1 MVTHREKQQQELY
14 RKLEQLD
21 KLAADINETAA
32 HIGNETYIPSLRL
45 YREQQEQIQDIQ
57 AYFEQVGM
65 PPSNQNAEYILPLA
79 LKEFHRQL
87 MHIKNDN
94 PEE

>member
-1 MVTHREKQQQELY
+1 MGTHREKQQQELY
-14 RKLEQLD
+14 RKIEQLD
-21 KLAADINETAA
+21 ELAKDINETAA
-32 HIGNETYIPSLRL
+32 HLGNETYVPSLRL

-57 AYFEQVGM
+57 SYFEQVDM
-65 PPSNQNAEYILPLA
+65 PRSNQTVEHILALS

-87 MHIKNDN
+87 MHIKNDD